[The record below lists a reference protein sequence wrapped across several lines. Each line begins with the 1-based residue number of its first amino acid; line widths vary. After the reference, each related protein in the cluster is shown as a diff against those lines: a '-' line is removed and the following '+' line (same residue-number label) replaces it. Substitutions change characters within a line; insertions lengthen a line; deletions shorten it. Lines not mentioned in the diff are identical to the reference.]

1 MPLTDGIGPLLV
13 VPLVAVIALGTP
25 AVTLSGAIAGIATGA
40 AIAVGAGWSGLAML
54 AVLLGVGT
62 LASSRS
68 SRRRDAFQVF
78 CNGGVAALAALAAG
92 LGAAWGMAAMAGALA
107 ASLSDTVAGELGARW
122 GGPPRALLLG
132 PSLPKGADGGMSW
145 TGTALGA
152 VAALLVPAAGL
163 ASGAILDLWMVAAAG
178 LAGNLLDSLMGLV
191 LQPRLGKR
199 GNDWTNLFAS
209 LSGAALAAAGQVGG
223 ALGQS

>member
-1 MPLTDGIGPLLV
+1 M
-13 VPLVAVIALGTP
+13 VPLIAAVALVSR
-25 AVTLSGAIAGIATGA
+25 AVTLSGAIAGIVTGA
-40 AIAVGAGWSGLAML
+40 AIAFGAGWSGLAML

-62 LASSRS
+62 LASARS

-92 LGAAWGMAAMAGALA
+92 FGAAWGMAAMAGALA
-107 ASLSDTVAGELGARW
+107 AALSDTVAGELGARW
-122 GGPPRALLLG
+122 GGAPRALLLG

-152 VAALLVPAAGL
+152 VSALLVPAAGL
-163 ASGAILDLWMVAAAG
+163 ACGATLDLWTIAAAG
-178 LAGNLLDSLMGLV
+178 LAGNLLDSLVGLG

-209 LSGAALAAAGQVGG
+209 SAGAALAAAGQVAC
-223 ALGQS
+223 ALGQT